1 MGGRDRGYAVAAA
14 LAVAGALAM
23 GHGARERGGQV
34 HYRDFGGP
42 RALWHI
48 PDGDALPASP
58 PTRIQIPEIDV
69 DAPVMRV
76 GLNRD
81 GTVGVPPLSRAER
94 AGWYEHGPAP
104 GSRGPAVVLGHYDD
118 LGGPA
123 VFHRLHAVRPGT
135 RVRVVRRDGA
145 VAVFRVDA
153 MERVPKW
160 EFPRARV
167 YGKVRYAGLR
177 LITCGGR
184 YDRADRSYR
193 DNLIVYAHLVGS
205 SPPKGTATSAATT
218 AAPPR

>member
-1 MGGRDRGYAVAAA
+1 VGGRSGGYAVAAA
-14 LAVAGALAM
+14 LAVAGALAV
-23 GHGARERGGQV
+23 GHGVRDREPRV

-42 RALWHI
+42 RALWNI
-48 PDGDALPASP
+48 PDGGALPASP
-58 PTRIQIPEIDV
+58 PTRIEIPGIGV

-94 AGWYEHGPAP
+94 TGWYEHGPPP
-104 GSRGPAVVLGHYDD
+104 GSRGPSVVLGHYDD
-118 LGGPA
+118 TGGPA
-123 VFHRLHAVRPGT
+123 VFHRLHEIRPGARIRIT
-135 RVRVVRRDGA
+135 RQDRS

-177 LITCGGR
+177 LITCGGE
-184 YDRADRSYR
+184 YDRADRSYD
-193 DNLIVYAHLVGS
+193 DNLIVYAHLVGAD
-205 SPPKGTATSAATT
+205 G
-218 AAPPR
+218 R